1 MISGQKKCRKYSS
14 GSSSTL
20 FYFVSFISLIVPF
33 PDTNFLTL
41 FHLIRLRSHQ
51 GIQHQGIIKLILE
64 RDNGTA
70 LKDQS
75 LTFPAVRYI
84 RKLVWGNVEL
94 PCKDLSVTRCLI
106 EHQNKVRVFKDVLN
120 LPAG

>member
-1 MISGQKKCRKYSS
+1 MAVIKHIANKNSDYGESERYLIFQHNEYTQKPILDEE
-14 GSSSTL
+14 G
-20 FYFVSFISLIVPF
+20 
-33 PDTNFLTL
+33 
-41 FHLIRLRSHQ
+41 HQ

-70 LKDQS
+70 IKDQS

-94 PCKDLSVTRCLI
+94 FCKDLSVTGCLV
-106 EHQNKVRVFKDVLN
+106 EHQDKVRVFKDVLN

>member
-1 MISGQKKCRKYSS
+1 MISGSEKLPEVSP

-20 FYFVSFISLIVPF
+20 FYLFRFISLIVPF
-33 PDTNFLTL
+33 SNTKFLPFL
-41 FHLIRLRSHQ
+41 HLVRLGSHQ

-70 LKDQS
+70 IKDQS

-94 PCKDLSVTRCLI
+94 LCRICLSP
-106 EHQNKVRVFKDVLN
+106 D
-120 LPAG
+120 A